1 MKILHSFSNTSNKI
15 TSVESA
21 SGYYV
26 TSDQK
31 QYLDFISGL
40 YNCPLGSSEK
50 IIKNEIVNAMESLPN
65 SHLFSVYPGLSQ
77 TNCYVNALTTRLQE
91 LVPFGKSV
99 IYTNSGAEAT
109 DVGLTECINT
119 TNRQKII
126 SYRNSYHGST
136 SLAHGVSGNVN
147 TTALNRIYVDFYD
160 FNSRLSKQEYLT
172 YIENIVVSNDPM
184 TISCFIIEPMI
195 GASGGFLMKENVLPE
210 ISKIC
215 KKYGILIILD
225 EIISGFGR
233 LSNMFAFE
241 EYNIVPDVLL
251 LSKQITNGYMP
262 LGVCILSNSFNFEN
276 KDIKRGSTT
285 AGNPISCAAAIASI
299 ELIQES
305 ILARKHI
312 EKRLREF
319 SNMFIHNAVYK
330 FEHCGCFASLHFSQN
345 KDNLKLFDYNIGGEI
360 AKLCFNKG
368 LIIRGNPKS
377 IILAPGFNMLDLQI
391 DFAIKTIMDSINE
404 LLG

>member
-1 MKILHSFSNTSNKI
+1 MKILHSFSNTFNKI
-15 TSVESA
+15 TTIESA
-21 SGYYV
+21 SNYYV
-26 TSDQK
+26 NTDQK

-50 IIKNEIVNAMESLPN
+50 IIKNEIINAMESLPN

-77 TNCYVNALTTRLQE
+77 TNFYVETLTTKLQE

-99 IYTNSGAEAT
+99 IYTNSGAEAV
-109 DVGLTECINT
+109 DVALTECINI
-119 TNRQKII
+119 TNRKKII

-136 SLAHGVSGNVN
+136 SLSHEVSGNIN
-147 TTALNRIYVDFYD
+147 TTIPNRIYVDFYD
-160 FNSRLSKQEYLT
+160 FNSSLTKEEYLT
-172 YIENIVVSNDPM
+172 YIEDIIASNDPAS
-184 TISCFIIEPMI
+184 ISCFIIEPMI
-195 GASGGFLMKENVLPE
+195 GASGGFLMKQNVLPE

-241 EYNIVPDVLL
+241 EYNIEPDILL

-285 AGNPISCAAAIASI
+285 AGNPISCAAANASI
-299 ELIQES
+299 NLIQQS
-305 ILARKHI
+305 FLSRKRV
-312 EKRLREF
+312 EKRLKEF
-319 SNMFIHNAVYK
+319 SNMFIHESVYK
-330 FEHCGCFASLHFSQN
+330 FEHCGCFASLHFSQS
-345 KDNLKLFDYNIGGEI
+345 KDNLKLFNYNIGGEI
-360 AKLCFNKG
+360 AKMCYEKG

-377 IILAPGFNMLDLQI
+377 IILAPGFNMTDLQI

-404 LLG
+404 LLE